1 MDPVINELW
10 SELKRY
16 INSVDR
22 ADAADT
28 VVSVL
33 IDNDSSAEDIRD
45 AFRGDADIKRALVEY
60 LDLDKQDDEDEDEN
74 YLDGLD
80 DPDHRE

>member
-1 MDPVINELW
+1 MDAVISEIWGELR
-10 SELKRY
+10 RY
-16 INSVDR
+16 MNAVDR

-33 IDNDSSAEDIRD
+33 IDNNYSAQDIRD
-45 AFRGDADIKRALVEY
+45 AFRGDADIKRALAEH
-60 LDLDKQDDEDEDEN
+60 LDTDKTDEQDEDDD

-80 DPDHRE
+80 DPDY

>member
-16 INSVDR
+16 MNSVDR

-33 IDNDSSAEDIRD
+33 IDNDYSAEDIRD
-45 AFRGDADIKRALVEY
+45 AFRGDADIKRSLAEY
-60 LDLDKQDDEDEDEN
+60 LDSDKQDDEDEDEH

-80 DPDHRE
+80 DPDY

>member
-1 MDPVINELW
+1 MDAVISEIW

-16 INSVDR
+16 MNAVDR

-33 IDNDSSAEDIRD
+33 IDNDYSAQDIRD
-45 AFRGDADIKRALVEY
+45 AFRGDADIKRALAEY
-60 LDLDKQDDEDEDEN
+60 LDTDKTDEQDEDDDD
-74 YLDGLD
+74 LDGLD
-80 DPDHRE
+80 DPDY

>member
-1 MDPVINELW
+1 MDAVISEIWGELR
-10 SELKRY
+10 RY
-16 INSVDR
+16 MNAVDR

-33 IDNDSSAEDIRD
+33 IDNDYSAQDIRD
-45 AFRGDADIKRALVEY
+45 AFRGDADIKRALAEH
-60 LDLDKQDDEDEDEN
+60 LDTDKTDEQDEDDD

-80 DPDHRE
+80 DPDY

>member
-16 INSVDR
+16 MNSVDR

-33 IDNDSSAEDIRD
+33 IDNDYSVEEIRD
-45 AFRGDADIKRALVEY
+45 SFRGDTDIKRSLAEY
-60 LDLDKQDDEDEDEN
+60 LDDDKNDAEDEDDD
-74 YLDGLD
+74 YLDGID
-80 DPDHRE
+80 DPDY

>member
-1 MDPVINELW
+1 MDPVIGEIW

-16 INSVDR
+16 MNSVDR

-33 IDNDSSAEDIRD
+33 IDHDFSGEDIRD
-45 AFRGDADIKRALVEY
+45 AFRGDDDIKRALAEY
-60 LDLDKQDDEDEDEN
+60 LDTDKDEDEDED
-74 YLDGLD
+74 YLNGLE
-80 DPDHRE
+80 DPDY

>member
-16 INSVDR
+16 MNSVDR

-33 IDNDSSAEDIRD
+33 IDNDYSAEDIRD
-45 AFRGDADIKRALVEY
+45 AFRGDADIKRSLAEY
-60 LDLDKQDDEDEDEN
+60 LDSDKQDDEDEDED

-80 DPDHRE
+80 DPDY

>member
-1 MDPVINELW
+1 MDAVISEVW

-16 INSVDR
+16 MNSVDR

-33 IDNDSSAEDIRD
+33 IDNDYSAEDIRD
-45 AFRGDADIKRALVEY
+45 VFRGDADIKRALAEY
-60 LDLDKQDDEDEDEN
+60 LDADKIDEEEDDDD
-74 YLDGLD
+74 YLDGTD
-80 DPDHRE
+80 DPDY

>member
-1 MDPVINELW
+1 MDPVINEIW

-16 INSVDR
+16 MNSVDR
-22 ADAADT
+22 GDAADT

-33 IDNDSSAEDIRD
+33 IDNDYSAEEIRD
-45 AFRGDADIKRALVEY
+45 AFRGDTDIKRSLAEY
-60 LDLDKQDDEDEDEN
+60 LDSDKQDDEDEDDN

-80 DPDHRE
+80 DPDY

>member
-16 INSVDR
+16 MNSVDR

-33 IDNDSSAEDIRD
+33 IDNDYSAEEIRD
-45 AFRGDADIKRALVEY
+45 AFRGDTDIKRSLAEY
-60 LDLDKQDDEDEDEN
+60 LDSDKQDEDDEDDD
-74 YLDGLD
+74 YLDGID
-80 DPDHRE
+80 DPDY